1 MVKALDLSSQW
12 MNICV
17 GTIPTPGMLLH
28 TIFFGF
34 VSVHLL
40 TPNYDSLS
48 PAWCINEDGQVVKAL
63 YVNSNG

>member
-1 MVKALDLSSQW
+1 
-12 MNICV
+12 MNIHV
-17 GTIPTPGMLLH
+17 GSIPTPGMLLH

-48 PAWCINEDGQVVKAL
+48 AAWCIYQDGQVVKAMYL
-63 YVNSNG
+63 NSNG